1 MREQN
6 VVRDEAF
13 DEPTELDTSV
23 KTNDEAKIE
32 PEEDISANYEDCFS
46 DFCNTS
52 VIVENPIL
60 KDTAA
65 KIKQT
70 LLRRLKDSIIVS
82 GLESSGRRTAVQFIA
97 RELEESK
104 DLPDRL
110 LGIKFIRVE
119 FPDEEMFRDDVTDFL
134 LKGITKYY
142 EAGIRKIVL
151 VLDDLEALP
160 VDFLSEYF
168 KVKSELQKVGFDLL
182 KFIMILNDNPM
193 EEDECEFV
201 HKHSFDENE
210 LEDYEILQDAFLIPH
225 DLEVDFLEVVKNL
238 RPQIDELEKLHN
250 VKASNE
256 ILEQTLLMK
265 ASKLPNSV
273 VSYYAAIHNF
283 DCIMG
288 IAEEDSRGNET
299 IEVGLKHLKLMFSD
313 DFEIY
318 DKFSEE
324 VRNHIAYHEAGHAL
338 LMLLDND
345 LSISVNGI
353 RIVPDCSSGAN
364 GITYSLDRVTNKALP
379 TRKYVVTKIAMD
391 LAGRIAE
398 RSENIGAETDMD
410 NANAIARDF
419 VLNSGLTKMGKN
431 YICQKEDFFIS
442 DFTKVMIEKEIK
454 ELLEEADE
462 YARQA
467 IWEYDKFLDELVQN
481 IIPVGVMSVHKV
493 KEIWSKYKKS

>member
-13 DEPTELDTSV
+13 DKSTEFVNSV
-23 KTNDEAKIE
+23 KTNDEAEINPKE
-32 PEEDISANYEDCFS
+32 VSANYEDCFS

-60 KDTAA
+60 KDTAT

-70 LLRRLKDSIIVS
+70 LLRRLKDSIIIS
-82 GLESSGRRTAVQFIA
+82 GLESSGRRTAIQFIA
-97 RELEESK
+97 RELEK
-104 DLPDRL
+104 NKNLPDRL
-110 LGIKFIRVE
+110 SDIKFIKVE
-119 FPDEEMFRDDVTDFL
+119 FPEEDMFREDVTTFL
-134 LKGITKYY
+134 LNGISKYY

-151 VLDDLEALP
+151 FLDDLEALP
-160 VDFLSEYF
+160 VAFLSEYYL
-168 KVKSELQKVGFDLL
+168 VKSELQKVGFDLL
-182 KFIMILNDNPM
+182 KFIMILDDNPM
-193 EEDECEFV
+193 EDDCEWV
-201 HKHSFDENE
+201 HKHNSHDNE
-210 LEDYEILQDAFLIPH
+210 LDDYEILQDSFLIPH
-225 DLEVDFLEVVKNL
+225 DLEVDFFEIVKNL

-265 ASKLPNSV
+265 ASKLQNSIV
-273 VSYYAAIHNF
+273 PYYAAIHNF

-288 IAEEDSRGNET
+288 IAEGDSRGNET

-318 DKFSEE
+318 DNFSDE
-324 VRNHIAYHEAGHAL
+324 VRNHIAYHECGHTL

-353 RIVPDCSSGAN
+353 RTVPDCSTGTN
-364 GITYSLDRVTNKALP
+364 GITYSLDRVTNKSLP
-379 TRKYVVTKIAMD
+379 TRKYIVTKIAID

-398 RSENIGAETDMD
+398 RSENIGAETDMY

-431 YICQKEDFFIS
+431 YICQKDDFFIS
-442 DFTKVMIEKEIK
+442 EFTKVMIEKEIQT
-454 ELLEEADE
+454 LLDEADE

-467 IWEYDKFLDELVQN
+467 IWEYEDFLDELVQN

>member
-1 MREQN
+1 MRERN
-6 VVRDEAF
+6 VVRDTAF
-13 DEPTELDTSV
+13 DETTELTNSV
-23 KTNDEAKIE
+23 ETNEEARNQTEMDE
-32 PEEDISANYEDCFS
+32 SSNYEDCFYG
-46 DFCNTS
+46 FCNTS
-52 VIVENPIL
+52 AIVENPIL
-60 KDTAA
+60 KDTAT

-70 LLRRLKDSIIVS
+70 LLRRLKDCIIVS

-97 RELEESK
+97 RELEASN

-119 FPDEEMFRDDVTDFL
+119 FPEEEMYTDDVTNFL
-134 LKGITKYY
+134 LEGISKYY
-142 EAGIRKIVL
+142 KAGIRKLVL

-160 VDFLSEYF
+160 VSFLSQYYSVKF
-168 KVKSELQKVGFDLL
+168 KLQQVGFDLL
-182 KFIMILNDNPM
+182 KFIMILDDDPM
-193 EEDECEFV
+193 EDDCEFV
-201 HKHSFDENE
+201 HKHTTDERE

-225 DLEVDFLEVVKNL
+225 DLEVDFLEIVKNL
-238 RPQIDELEKLHN
+238 RPQIDELEKEHN

-256 ILEQTLLMK
+256 ILEQVLLMK
-265 ASKLPNSV
+265 ASKLKNSIV
-273 VSYYAAIHNF
+273 PYYAAIHNF

-288 IAEEDSRGNET
+288 IAEEESRGSET
-299 IEVGLKHLKLMFSD
+299 IEVGLKHLKQMFSD
-313 DFEIY
+313 DYEVF
-318 DKFSEE
+318 DNFSED
-324 VRNHIAYHEAGHAL
+324 VRERIAYHECGHAL

-353 RIVPDCSSGAN
+353 RIVPDCSTGAN
-364 GITYSLDRVTNKALP
+364 GITYTLDRVTSKSLP

-398 RSENIGAETDMD
+398 ASENIGAESDMD
-410 NANAIARDF
+410 NANSIARDF

-431 YICQKEDFFIS
+431 YICQKDDFFIS

-454 ELLEEADE
+454 ELLEEAE
-462 YARQA
+462 SYARKA
-467 IWEYDKFLDELVQN
+467 IWDYDKFLEELVQS

>member
-6 VVRDEAF
+6 VVRDETF
-13 DEPTELDTSV
+13 DKTTELVTSV
-23 KTNDEAKIE
+23 ETNDEAKIK
-32 PEEDISANYEDCFS
+32 PEEDTSANYEDCFS

-60 KDTAA
+60 KDTAT
-65 KIKQT
+65 KIKHT

-82 GLESSGRRTAVQFIA
+82 GHESSGRRTAVQFIA
-97 RELEESK
+97 RELENQK

-110 LGIKFIRVE
+110 LDIKFIKVE
-119 FPDEEMFRDDVTDFL
+119 FPEEEMFRDEVTAFL
-134 LKGITKYY
+134 LNGITKYY
-142 EAGIRKIVL
+142 EAGIRKLVL

-160 VDFLSEYF
+160 VAFLSEYF
-168 KVKSELQKVGFDLL
+168 SVKSELQNVGFDLL
-182 KFIMILNDNPM
+182 KFIMILDDNPM
-193 EEDECEFV
+193 EDDCEWV
-201 HKHSFDENE
+201 HKHCPDDRE

-225 DLEVDFLEVVKNL
+225 DLEVDFLEIVKNL
-238 RPQIDELEKLHN
+238 RFQIDELEKQHN

-256 ILEQTLLMK
+256 ILEQVLLMK
-265 ASKLPNSV
+265 ASKLPNSIV
-273 VSYYAAIHNF
+273 PYYAAIHNF

-288 IAEEDSRGNET
+288 IAEEDSRGNEK

-318 DKFSEE
+318 DNFSEE
-324 VRNHIAYHEAGHAL
+324 VRNHIAYHECGHAL

-353 RIVPDCSSGAN
+353 RIVPDCSTGAN
-364 GITYSLDRVTNKALP
+364 GITYTLDRVTNKSLP
-379 TRKYVVTKIAMD
+379 TRRYIVTKIAID

-398 RSENIGAETDMD
+398 RSDNIGAETDMK
-410 NANAIARDF
+410 NANAIAKDF

-431 YICQKEDFFIS
+431 YICQKDDFFIS
-442 DFTKVMIEKEIK
+442 DFTKVLIEKEIQS
-454 ELLEEADE
+454 LLDEATA
-462 YARQA
+462 YAENA
-467 IWEYDKFLDELVQN
+467 IWDYEDFLDELVKE
-481 IIPVGVMSVHKV
+481 IIPVGVISVHKV